1 MKNILFSVDTFLE
14 VTGPGWSVTP
24 TVLQVTLTLLVIAS

>member
-14 VTGPGWSVTP
+14 VTGPIWSFTL